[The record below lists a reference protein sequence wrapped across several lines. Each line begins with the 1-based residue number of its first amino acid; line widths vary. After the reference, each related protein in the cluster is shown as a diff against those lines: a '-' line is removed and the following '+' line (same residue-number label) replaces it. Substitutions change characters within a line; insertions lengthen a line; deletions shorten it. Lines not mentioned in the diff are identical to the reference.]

1 MGILLKP
8 IDVVDDIS
16 QEDFREK
23 YLKPCKPVVI
33 KNMARKW
40 PAYQKWTMDYM
51 KEVVVMLKFPYMTVL
66 KLILQHLSI
75 LRQRRCLLQIILI

>member
-1 MGILLKP
+1 MGIKP
-8 IDVVDDIS
+8 IDIVDDIS

-40 PAYQKWTMDYM
+40 PAYQKWTMEYM
-51 KEVVVMLKFPYMTVL
+51 KEVVGDVVPFMTVPKQIL
-66 KLILQHLSI
+66 QLLLILRLPK
-75 LRQRRCLLQIILI
+75 CLLANM